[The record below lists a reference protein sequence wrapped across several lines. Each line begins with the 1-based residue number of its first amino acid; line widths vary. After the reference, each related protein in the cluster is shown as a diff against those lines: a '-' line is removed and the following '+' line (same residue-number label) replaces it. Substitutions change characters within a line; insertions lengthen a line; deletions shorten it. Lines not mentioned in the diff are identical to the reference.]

1 MVLLLLKGYL
11 LGHVMNQPPF
21 QRCMMAIFSN
31 MVEQIIEVFM
41 NDFFI
46 FRTSFNDCL
55 AKLAMVLE
63 HCEKANLLLNWEKY
77 HFMVKEGI
85 VLGHRISAKG
95 IKVDKVKIDEI
106 DELPPPMTKRVLRV
120 SLDI

>member
-1 MVLLLLKGYL
+1 
-11 LGHVMNQPPF
+11 
-21 QRCMMAIFSN
+21 
-31 MVEQIIEVFM
+31 
-41 NDFFI
+41 
-46 FRTSFNDCL
+46 
-55 AKLAMVLE
+55 
-63 HCEKANLLLNWEKY
+63 
-77 HFMVKEGI
+77 